1 MKGLAIKDVAER
13 TGIAAGT
20 IRMWEQRYGFPEPER
35 TTAGYRLY
43 SEDDVEALRRV
54 LALRERGLSV
64 PAAVDRVRGADM
76 ATDRPS
82 LFGALAGGDQP
93 VGRRSSPSGRCSR
106 SRARSRTRRCRA
118 RRRRSCS
125 APSSAS
131 ATTARSSTATARWR
145 APPTPSSC
153 SPTSQRLGTGGAIA
167 EVPLEAGDAL
177 GNEWAVVIDAPGY
190 SACLLA
196 WEQPRA
202 AARRARPRAH
212 ASRRSGRSTRA
223 WCGAPREVGAA
234 LARRADEALGERV
247 EHLLADRPLA
257 MEHPAPSLTSVTNRI
272 VGYLDAERASERR
285 RGPRRCGPCA

>member
-43 SEDDVEALRRV
+43 GEDDVEALRRV

-64 PAAVDRVRGADM
+64 PAAVARVRGADI

-82 LFGALAGGDQP
+82 LFGALAGGDHA
-93 VGRRSSPSGRCSR
+93 GRRPGPRPSGRCSR

-118 RRRRSCS
+118 RRRPSCS
-125 APSSAS
+125 RAFQRERNYRAVEHRYRAMARTADAVVVFADFEPLA
-131 ATTARSSTATARWR
+131 ARAARSR
-145 APPTPSSC
+145 
-153 SPTSQRLGTGGAIA
+153 

-196 WEQPRA
+196 WERPRSA
-202 AARRARPRAH
+202 ERGARRASAP
-212 ASRRSGRSTRA
+212 SRRCGRSTRA
-223 WCGAPREVGAA
+223 WCGGRPRSAPS
-234 LARRADEALGERV
+234 LARRADDALGERL
-247 EHLLADRPLA
+247 EGLLAERPLA
-257 MEHPAPSLTSVTNRI
+257 MEHP
-272 VGYLDAERASERR
+272 GAER
-285 RGPRRCGPCA
+285 